1 MGLLVGVGGFVIYF
15 WLIINVDIELCLIL
29 EFIFFFWREV
39 EELKEKI
46 VICRRRSLVF
56 YFGIVFSSGE
66 MDDEVYE
73 DVYGG

>member
-46 VICRRRSLVF
+46 VIWRRRSLVF